1 MAKATLIRRLRSF
14 LRSDVFVEIVIW
26 QVLASVRGSQH
37 AFKYSLALIA
47 TGECVLRYDN
57 EAGKGD
63 HRHLGSTEAAYAFT
77 GIDALTE
84 DFLSDVK
91 GWLDDNP
98 ESEDREPRPDNG
110 DRR

>member
-1 MAKATLIRRLRSF
+1 MAKATLVRRLRSF
-14 LRSDVFVEIVIW
+14 VRSDVFVEIVIW
-26 QVLASVRGSQH
+26 RVPTSVRGSIH

-47 TGECVLRYDN
+47 NGVCVLRYEN

-63 HRHLGSTEAAYAFT
+63 RRHFGSTEAAYAFT
-77 GIDALTE
+77 GTDALTA

-91 GWLDDNP
+91 GWLYDNP
-98 ESEDREPRPDNG
+98 EGEDRESRPDNG